1 MVVRLSEYQRRAYPW
16 TMNGSRDAIS
26 RSPSRWQDRLVFV
39 PLAAAL
45 VAALVASG
53 VMVVVATQE
62 AEPAPVA
69 RHVTTSTPTPTPS
82 ASPTPPSEC
91 QPTATERFK
100 PTRITIPGVIRDAKV
115 LALPRDSRNVPLV
128 PPTASVGKTQ
138 VAWDRPPGIMPGSP
152 KGNVLLN
159 AHTWP
164 DGSALGNKML
174 KRLDKGERIILR
186 GDGAVMCYEVDERIE
201 VRASEGYVPYYD
213 REGPPKVAFLVC
225 SGKRLGPGEWTHR
238 TIWFASPVDA

>member
-1 MVVRLSEYQRRAYPW
+1 M
-16 TMNGSRDAIS
+16 TDSRDAIS
-26 RSPSRWQDRLVFV
+26 RSSSRRQERLVYI

-45 VAALVASG
+45 VAALVMSV
-53 VMVVVATQE
+53 VMVIAATQE

-69 RHVTTSTPTPTPS
+69 RPVATATPTPTPS
-82 ASPTPPSEC
+82 PS
-91 QPTATERFK
+91 PTATSPCANGATEPFK
-100 PTRITIPGVIRDAKV
+100 PTRVTISGVIRNAKV

-128 PPTASVGKTQ
+128 PPTAAVGKTQ

-174 KRLDKGERIILR
+174 KRLDEGERIILR
-186 GDGAVMCYEVDERIE
+186 GDGAILCYEVDQRIE
-201 VRASEGYVPYYD
+201 VRASRGFPAYYD

-238 TIWFASPVDA
+238 TIWFASPV